1 MADSVVKLKLDS
13 GEYDSK
19 IRRAAQNVLS
29 FGENCQKAGQSVAKA
44 DKETLDYVRAIG
56 QMETVSKN
64 AKGKIN
70 EMTTAFT
77 DLSVQYRNLTDEE
90 KKSQFGVALSQSLD
104 QLKTRIND
112 SKAQLADVNNEL
124 GNTSRKGN
132 ETGGVMQQLASK
144 FTINLDAIKL
154 FNAGISVIKIALD
167 VAKDAF
173 FASESSA
180 DEWGRTI
187 ESGRAIYDSFLQT
200 LNSGN
205 FGNFF
210 ANLDNVIAKARAAHD
225 AIDDLNT
232 AMTII
237 NPERAKLQT
246 RQTQLQSTIRR
257 QGANSEAGRKAQ
269 EELKALEPRLQS
281 SYRTEAGMN
290 WNAFT
295 ALVDEKLATAGINL
309 DKNSRD
315 FLLRSFHSMDAY
327 ERLKRNAR
335 GSRTYQ
341 GGESIGTT
349 SYGTSVDNGRWVD
362 TRNTNQ
368 KLLDLFTDEWRQQN
382 SGYLTASFNALGQ
395 SYGMLR
401 GNARYLNSGTGGGG
415 SRGGTGGTGGGSNI
429 VAPPPVGSIAEQEA
443 KVQALTKAWR
453 EASDQVGR
461 DGYAAQL
468 KEAKAVLDEMQGKVK
483 EVIPEGSFK
492 ALNQELHDL
501 QSQRE
506 LLSDPID
513 VAITDDM
520 IQQVKDKIDELN
532 GKKKETSEPPQ
543 RASIEDQIRT
553 KLSDQ
558 NTATDATTFTN
569 LLEFQIK
576 NGLENV
582 EIPKEYLQQAIF
594 GERMNIPD
602 EYWQDLVDQINAELS
617 KLGIDPIKLNVETGE
632 IEKVAK
638 QTKNSWNDAANAIM
652 SVGSAL
658 QQLQDPAAKIAGIV
672 GEAIATIA
680 LAFAQ
685 ASAKETKSGIW
696 GWIAATAVGL
706 GTMISTIDAIKS
718 ATAGNYA
725 QGGTIPGNS
734 FSGDNQI
741 MIGTNAGELILNRAQ
756 QANIAGQLTNNGLG
770 SLHLEASLDGE
781 DIRLAVRNGN
791 RRRGRGE
798 YVESKS

>member
-1 MADSVVKLKLDS
+1 MAESVVKLRLES

-19 IRRAAQNVLS
+19 IKRAAQNVLE
-29 FGENCQKAGQSVAKA
+29 FGQNCQKAGQSVAKA
-44 DKETLDYVRAIG
+44 DKDTLDYVRSIG
-56 QMETVSKN
+56 QMETVAKN

-70 EMTTAFT
+70 EMTNAFT
-77 DLSVQYRNLTDEE
+77 DLSVQYKNLTDDE
-90 KKSQFGVALSQSLD
+90 KKSPFGQSLSQSLD
-104 QLKTRIND
+104 QLKNRINE
-112 SKAQLADVNNEL
+112 SKAQLQDVTNEL
-124 GNTSRKGN
+124 GNTGRKGN
-132 ETGGVMQQLASK
+132 ETGGVMQQLANK
-144 FTINLDAIKL
+144 FTINIDAIKL
-154 FNAGISVIKIALD
+154 FNAGLAATKMALN

-257 QGANSEAGRKAQ
+257 EGANSEAGRRAQ

-281 SYRTEAGMN
+281 SYRTESGMN

-415 SRGGTGGTGGGSNI
+415 SRGGTGRGGGGGST
-429 VAPPPVGSIAEQEA
+429 VAPPPEGSIAAQEA
-443 KVQALTKAWR
+443 EVARLTKLWR
-453 EASDQVGR
+453 EATTQVGR
-461 DGYAAQL
+461 DGYAGQL
-468 KEAKAVLDEMQGKVK
+468 EAAKKTLSDMQGKVDDFLTATP
-483 EVIPEGSFK
+483 VFDMNRGSE
-492 ALNQELHDL
+492 QM
-501 QSQRE
+501 S
-506 LLSDPID
+506 I
-513 VAITDDM
+513 V
-520 IQQVKDKIDELN
+520 DKIRTSISDSNIAADEAALSNILEHMMRNGIDTADFPADELYN
-532 GKKKETSEPPQ
+532 KILGP
-543 RASIEDQIRT
+543 
-553 KLSDQ
+553 
-558 NTATDATTFTN
+558 
-569 LLEFQIK
+569 
-576 NGLENV
+576 G
-582 EIPKEYLQQAIF
+582 
-594 GERMNIPD
+594 IPD
-602 EYWQDLVDQINAELS
+602 EKWQEIVADINE
-617 KLGIDPIKLNVETGE
+617 KLANAGLEPIEIDVKTGN
-632 IEKVAK
+632 ITKVAK
-638 QTKNSWNDAANAIM
+638 EVCASWQDAAHAVQA
-652 SVGSAL
+652 VGSAL
-658 QQLQDPAAKIAGIV
+658 QSIQDPTAKILGII
-672 GEAIATIA
+672 GQAIANVA
-680 LAFAQ
+680 LGFAQ
-685 ASAKETKSGIW
+685 ATTAESGKGIW
-696 GWIAATAVGL
+696 AWIAAIAGGV
-706 GTMISTIDAIKS
+706 GTMVSTISAIHS
-718 ATAGNYA
+718 ATGYSEGGIIKGTSYSGDNIMAN
-725 QGGTIPGNS
+725 GGTIGL
-734 FSGDNQI
+734 
-741 MIGTNAGELILNRAQ
+741 NAQEIVLNRAQ
-756 QANIAGQLTNNGLG
+756 AGNLAAQLSDTSAGADRRPYLDVETIWLG
-770 SLHLEASLDGE
+770 MGHYLK
-781 DIRLAVRNGN
+781 
-791 RRRGRGE
+791 RRGMGE
-798 YVESKS
+798 IVTSK